1 MTEIR
6 YDVTKGLADGAPEM
20 GEPVFEHEQEPD
32 LEAMRKSAGAA
43 GYDDAE
49 LGQAFDNVRSRIA
62 SASGEAAQ
70 LDVDEFNAL
79 LQERLTRQD
88 LDYKAGLAD
97 LQAGYGGLEYGSDA
111 YNAQEEA
118 YDAFHAAH
126 EDAVRDFGLELNAY
140 ERAGLVSPGT
150 GVMADNMMGYGAAAG
165 AMDGDG
171 LSDTECQARDAA
183 MAAVGAGPGVQK
195 GPYGSP
201 DVADSLLRDQAKDVR
216 NDLDG
221 LRDLQEDLFRLRAI
235 RYSGEM
241 DALDE
246 KSQKQILDGLKSRV
260 EGTLSDVP
268 GRDAMVR
275 SGSEP
280 WLAGDV
286 HDSAGQS
293 RDIAA
298 TLDGGTDVVFE
309 RLRDSVLLNRSLAM
323 RDGSLHELRAQETAP
338 QAAGPEQ
345 KAVAKTADR
354 QLPSGA
360 PVMPSEAQPGMELPG
375 GR

>member
-6 YDVTKGLADGAPEM
+6 YDVTKGPVDGGPETEPSAP
-20 GEPVFEHEQEPD
+20 GYGQEPD
-32 LEAMRKSAGAA
+32 FEAMRKSAGAA

-49 LGQAFDNVRSRIA
+49 LDQAFAGVRGRIA
-62 SASGEAAQ
+62 AVSGEAVQ
-70 LDVDEFNAL
+70 SDVDEFNEL
-79 LQERLTRQD
+79 LRERITRRD
-88 LDYKAGLAD
+88 LAYKAGLAD
-97 LQAGYGGLEYGSDA
+97 LQAGYSGLEYGSDE

-118 YDAFHAAH
+118 YDAFHASH
-126 EDAVRDFGLELNAY
+126 EDEVRAFGLELNAY

-150 GVMADNMMGYGAAAG
+150 GVMADNVTGYGAAAG

-171 LSDTECQARDAA
+171 LSDAERRLRDGA
-183 MAAVGAGPGVQK
+183 MAAVGADSGVRK
-195 GPYGSP
+195 GPYGGP
-201 DVADSLLRDQAKDVR
+201 DVADRLLRDQTRDAR

-221 LRDLQEDLFRLRAI
+221 LQALQEDLFRLRAI

-246 KSQKQILDGLKSRV
+246 KSRKQILDGLKSRV

-293 RDIAA
+293 LDIAA

-309 RLRDSVLLNRSLAM
+309 RLRDSVLLNRSLAV
-323 RDGSLHELRAQETAP
+323 RDGSLHELHMQEAEP
-338 QAAGPEQ
+338 RAAGPGQES
-345 KAVAKTADR
+345 VPKTADR

-360 PVMPSEAQPGMELPG
+360 PAMPSGAQPGMEFSG